1 MSWLDTLDQIRTRDF
16 SKATQKER
24 DDAAREVVNLC
35 SYAVAVVAISP
46 LPFSDAILMLPIQ
59 SGMVLTVA
67 HLHGRTIERAEAADL
82 LVELGTLA
90 GASFLARQGIKA
102 LLPVVGGLLTVPA
115 AFAANWAIGRVAIA
129 HFRDPNLSKGSL
141 KSLYK
146 DALREGKARFSRDEF
161 DRFRKKNEAAVR
173 EAAEEPSAAAS
184 KSGPAK
190 RPAPKGAKPKKATG
204 APKAGGK
211 RPSTQKP
218 AAQKPAAR
226 KPAARKPAGKNASAK
241 KSSATPRPTL

>member
-24 DDAAREVVNLC
+24 DEAAREVVNLC

-67 HLHGRTIERAEAADL
+67 HLHGRTIERAEATDL

-129 HFRDPNLSKGSL
+129 YFRDPNLSKGSL

-161 DRFRKKNEAAVR
+161 DRFRKKNEGAVR
-173 EAAEEPSAAAS
+173 EAAETSAA
-184 KSGPAK
+184 PAK
-190 RPAPKGAKPKKATG
+190 KRTVKRAAPKPAPAKKAT
-204 APKAGGK
+204 A
-211 RPSTQKP
+211 TKP
-218 AAQKPAAR
+218 AAKKPATKR
-226 KPAARKPAGKNASAK
+226 KTTVKRRPAAPRS
-241 KSSATPRPTL
+241 TP